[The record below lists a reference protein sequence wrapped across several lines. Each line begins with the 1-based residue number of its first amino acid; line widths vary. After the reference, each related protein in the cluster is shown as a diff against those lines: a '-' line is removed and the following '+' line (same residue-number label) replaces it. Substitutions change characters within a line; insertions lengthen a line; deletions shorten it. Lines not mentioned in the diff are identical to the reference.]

1 MGANGLLLELIFAL
15 CFAGALA
22 GIVVP
27 DRRNPALLAWAGS
40 LAALLA
46 LWASG
51 NVLWS
56 GQIFQAELWTI
67 RGWGTL
73 AVSLDRLSALFLA
86 VAALVVLASSVYSA
100 GYLKRYAGHYSLK
113 ALNAWYLLLFAAIV
127 LILIANDAL
136 TFLLAWEAMSILSYL
151 LVNFE
156 HRRDETSRAGYL
168 MLVMGEAG
176 FMAVVLVFLFF
187 GVKAGSLDFSAFKTA
202 GANFGS
208 ATRWTIFLLTFFG
221 FGVKAGLVPVNTW
234 LPRAHPAAPA
244 NVSAILSGTILNL
257 GIYGIVRVNLDLLPV
272 NTIGAGVVVLVVG
285 TVSAL
290 VGILYATT
298 ENDLKAMLAHSS
310 IENIGIVTVGLGAGM
325 IFTTYGKP
333 ALAGIAFI
341 TAFYHMINHS
351 VYKSLLFLGA
361 GTVDDRA
368 GTRDLNKL
376 GGLIRTMPWTA
387 GTFLVGALAI
397 SALPPFNGF
406 VSEWLTLQTMLRSSE
421 LPSTLVKLVFV
432 LCGAGLA
439 LTAALA
445 VTCFVKAFA
454 MGFLG
459 MSRSEEAAK
468 AVEAR
473 GTSIVPMIFLAVL
486 CLVLGVLPTY
496 VIPALDLQLQPTMAR
511 MNGLMDNRMNA
522 QAATVAN
529 PTIQQSTN
537 PPIQSSAADA
547 LVPPFFASNPAHN
560 TLPPAFVEDFHN
572 LGAQVGQSVLPG
584 RGLVVLHRGG
594 TENPVVFAM
603 STSYTFVALIVLLL
617 LTYVVIRLWLTRSRK
632 VERRLRWDGG
642 VRRLLPEMTYTAT
655 GFSNPVRVIFEAV
668 FRPTTISDTRETV
681 AQHFRT
687 AIRRERVAVHI
698 VDRLAVQPAKNVMLG
713 LSRSLAVM
721 HHGRINAYTAYVLLA
736 LLVTLLLSLFL
747 K

>member
-15 CFAGALA
+15 CFVGAMA
-22 GIVVP
+22 GIFVP

-40 LAALLA
+40 LAALLT
-46 LWASG
+46 LWVSG

-56 GQIFQAELWTI
+56 GQVFQAELWTI
-67 RGWGTL
+67 RSLGTL
-73 AVSLDRLSALFLA
+73 TVSIDRLSALFLT
-86 VAALVVLASSVYSA
+86 VATLVVLTSSIFSA
-100 GYLKRYAGHYSLK
+100 GYLKRYSGHYNLK
-113 ALNAWYLLLFAAIV
+113 AHNAWYLLLFASIV

-136 TFLLAWEAMSILSYL
+136 LFLLAWEAMSILSYL

-156 HRRDETSRAGYL
+156 HRRAETSRAGYL

-176 FMAVVLVFLFF
+176 FLAVALVFLFLA
-187 GVKAGSLDFSAFKTA
+187 VKTGSLDFTGFKTA
-202 GANFGS
+202 GANLGGF
-208 ATRWTIFLLTFFG
+208 ARWTIFLLTFFG

-257 GIYGIVRVNLDLLPV
+257 GLYGIVRVNLDLVPV
-272 NTIGAGVVVLVVG
+272 TQNAMQNGMIGAGVVVLIIG
-285 TVSAL
+285 TISAL

-310 IENIGIVTVGLGAGM
+310 IENIGIVTAGLGAGM
-325 IFTTYGKP
+325 IFTSYNKP

-341 TAFYHMINHS
+341 AAFYHMINHS
-351 VYKSLLFLGA
+351 VYKSLLFFGA

-376 GGLIRTMPWTA
+376 GGLIRAMPWTA
-387 GTFLVGALAI
+387 GAFLVGTLAI

-406 VSEWLTLQTMLRSSE
+406 VSEWLTLQTMLRSAE
-421 LPSTLVKLVFV
+421 LPSTLIKLVFV

-468 AVEAR
+468 ASEAKVP
-473 GTSIVPMIFLAVL
+473 SIAPMILLAALCVL
-486 CLVLGVLPTY
+486 LGVLPTY
-496 VIPALDLQLQPTMAR
+496 MIPALSHQLQPWT
-511 MNGLMDNRMNA
+511 D
-522 QAATVAN
+522 
-529 PTIQQSTN
+529 
-537 PPIQSSAADA
+537 SSAEA
-547 LVPPFFASNPAHN
+547 LVPPFFVSNPAHN

-572 LGAQVGQSVLPG
+572 IGAQVGQNVLPG

-594 TENPVVFAM
+594 ESNPVVFAM
-603 STSYTFVALIVLLL
+603 STSYMLGVLAALLL
-617 LTYVVIRLWLTRSRK
+617 LTYVVVRLWLTRRRK
-632 VERRLRWDGG
+632 LERRTRWDGG

-655 GFSNPVRVIFEAV
+655 GFSNPVRVIFDAV
-668 FRPTTISDTRETV
+668 FRPTTVEDTRETV
-681 AQHFRT
+681 AEHFRT

-698 VDRLAVQPAKNVMLG
+698 VDRWFIQPTKNAVMGLARG
-713 LSRSLAVM
+713 LAVM
-721 HHGRINAYTAYVLLA
+721 HHGRINAYAGYVLLA
-736 LLVTLLLSLFL
+736 LLVVVLFL
-747 K
+747 LILTS

>member
-15 CFAGALA
+15 CVAGALA

-40 LAALLA
+40 LAALLT
-46 LWASG
+46 LWVAG

-56 GQIFQAELWTI
+56 DQTFQAELWTI

-73 AVSLDRLSALFLA
+73 TISLDRLSALFLA
-86 VAALVVLASSVYSA
+86 VAAVVVLASSIFSA

-113 ALNAWYLLLFAAIV
+113 ALNAWYLLLFASIV
-127 LILIANDAL
+127 LILIANDVL
-136 TFLLAWEAMSILSYL
+136 LFLLAWEAMSILSYL

-156 HRRDETSRAGYL
+156 NRRGETSRAGYL
-168 MLVMGEAG
+168 MLAMGEAG
-176 FMAVVLVFLFF
+176 FVAVALVFLFLA
-187 GVKAGSLDFSAFKTA
+187 VKTGSLDFATFKTA

-208 ATRWTIFLLTFFG
+208 FTRWTIFLLTFFG

-244 NVSAILSGTILNL
+244 NMSAILSGTILNL
-257 GIYGIVRVNLDLLPV
+257 GLYGIVRVNLDLVPV
-272 NTIGAGVVVLVVG
+272 TQNGMIGAGVVVLIVG
-285 TVSAL
+285 TISAL

-310 IENIGIVTVGLGAGM
+310 IENIGIVTAGLGAGM

-341 TAFYHMINHS
+341 AAFYHMVNHS
-351 VYKSLLFLGA
+351 TYKSLLFFGA
-361 GTVDDRA
+361 GTVDDCA

-376 GGLIRTMPWTA
+376 GGLIHAMPWTA
-387 GTFLVGALAI
+387 GAFLVGTLAI

-406 VSEWLTLQTMLRSSE
+406 VSEWLTLQTMLRSAE
-421 LPSTLVKLVFV
+421 LPSTLVKLVFA

-468 AVEAR
+468 ATEAKAPA
-473 GTSIVPMIFLAVL
+473 IVPMIFLAALCVL
-486 CLVLGVLPTY
+486 LGVLPTY
-496 VIPALDLQLQPTMAR
+496 MIPALGRELQPWLPQCKA
-511 MNGLMDNRMNA
+511 G
-522 QAATVAN
+522 
-529 PTIQQSTN
+529 
-537 PPIQSSAADA
+537 ADA
-547 LVPPFFASNPAHN
+547 LVPPFFASNPAQSGRPQG
-560 TLPPAFVEDFHN
+560 LPPAFVEDFHN
-572 LGAQVGQSVLPG
+572 LGAQVGQNVLPG

-594 TENPVVFAM
+594 AANPVVFAM
-603 STSYTFVALIVLLL
+603 STSCMVVVLIALLL
-617 LTYVVIRLWLTRSRK
+617 LTYVIVRLWLTRGRK
-632 VERRLRWDGG
+632 LERRTRWDGG
-642 VRRLLPEMTYTAT
+642 VRRLLPEMSYTAT
-655 GFSNPVRVIFEAV
+655 GFSNPVRVIFDAV
-668 FRPTTISDTRETV
+668 FRPTTVSDTRETV

-687 AIRRERVAVHI
+687 AIRRERVAVHV
-698 VDRLAVQPAKNVMLG
+698 VDRWLIRPARNAVANLA
-713 LSRSLAVM
+713 RRLALM
-721 HHGRINAYTAYVLLA
+721 HHGHLNAYAAYVLLA
-736 LLVTLLLSLFL
+736 LLVALLITLLW
-747 K
+747 